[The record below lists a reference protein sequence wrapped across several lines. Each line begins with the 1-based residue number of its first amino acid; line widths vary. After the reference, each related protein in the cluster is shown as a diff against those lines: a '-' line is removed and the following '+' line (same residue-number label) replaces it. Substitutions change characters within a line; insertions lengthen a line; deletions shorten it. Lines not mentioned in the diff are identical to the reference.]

1 MGVEYAFELVL
12 CHRGERIGGGGALV
26 GLFGVKVSGIPS

>member
-12 CHRGERIGGGGALV
+12 CHRGIGGGGPLV